1 MESSWCD
8 QIFPFNLDNLIHLRG
23 FEDNRVEFKSTWN
36 DLIKGATIR
45 SICAFANDHLN
56 LNGGYIV
63 LGIEEKEGKALLPPR
78 GLDSFNIDS
87 LQKEIRGL
95 CKRITPEYQP
105 LLSPTSYQGKIV
117 LVIMAPGSDFRP
129 HQAPKNVLQ
138 RKSEFNYYIRVGPET
153 KVARGNLLTQL
164 MELAAKVPF
173 DDRRNLQ
180 AYTGHISPLLVKQ
193 YLRNVRS
200 SLADVDLDEPDL
212 YRRLRIAVQA
222 NDHDVPLNVGLLF
235 FNDDPDQFFPGAR
248 IEIVQF
254 GDDAGGDLIE
264 ERTFRGPL
272 NQQITNSLR
281 YLDSL
286 GGTLIQKISGQAE
299 VEKTVPY
306 PYEAMEEAVV
316 NAVYHRGY
324 DGPPEPCKIYLY
336 PDRMEI
342 ISYPGPMPGLEPE
355 HFEPSQNIPHVP
367 ARNRR
372 IGEFLKE
379 LRLAEARG
387 TGIPKIRRKMMENG
401 SPEAKFVFDEERSY
415 FQVTLPVHPRY
426 QVLHALRE
434 AAHLWAI
441 GEKPPAVNHL
451 LRVFERQP
459 SSGALAGQL
468 IEYHFNLD
476 NLDSAKETLN
486 AFGKQRIKS
495 EQTLPYLTM
504 ARLLIGKG
512 NMKDAQEVLE
522 NMPPSRTY
530 TETVESAILMKRAKD
545 FKGAHHLFTEAYS
558 INPDDPKIIHEYAQ
572 TKAILARSL
581 WRKQDSATRK
591 RLNREAVELLRRAI
605 QLSDDPRRE
614 AWCWFDLARNLGW
627 LKSPLSEVE
636 AAYLKAISLCPEE
649 KRFHE
654 GYESFKKNHQNHQR
668 NI

>member
-23 FEDNRVEFKSTWN
+23 FEDNRVEFESTWN
-36 DLIKGATIR
+36 DPIKGATIR
-45 SICAFANDHLN
+45 SICAFANDYLN

-105 LLSPTSYQGKIV
+105 LLFPTSYQGKIV
-117 LVIMAPGSDFRP
+117 LVIMAPGSDSRP

-264 ERTFRGPL
+264 ERTFRGLL

-316 NAVYHRGY
+316 NAVCHRGY

-336 PDRMEI
+336 PDRMEV

-372 IGEFLKE
+372 IGKFLKE

-426 QVLHALRE
+426 
-434 AAHLWAI
+434 
-441 GEKPPAVNHL
+441 
-451 LRVFERQP
+451 
-459 SSGALAGQL
+459 
-468 IEYHFNLD
+468 
-476 NLDSAKETLN
+476 
-486 AFGKQRIKS
+486 
-495 EQTLPYLTM
+495 
-504 ARLLIGKG
+504 
-512 NMKDAQEVLE
+512 
-522 NMPPSRTY
+522 
-530 TETVESAILMKRAKD
+530 
-545 FKGAHHLFTEAYS
+545 
-558 INPDDPKIIHEYAQ
+558 
-572 TKAILARSL
+572 
-581 WRKQDSATRK
+581 
-591 RLNREAVELLRRAI
+591 RR
-605 QLSDDPRRE
+605 
-614 AWCWFDLARNLGW
+614 CTT
-627 LKSPLSEVE
+627 
-636 AAYLKAISLCPEE
+636 
-649 KRFHE
+649 
-654 GYESFKKNHQNHQR
+654 
-668 NI
+668 